1 MIIARPIQLYK
12 LTTLGYNLYILSPEL
27 TESHILSVFAI
38 YREPHSMPWGVSFCC
53 RFMEEKVGRRYT
65 QIFADRESVCVCVPC
80 FDSFVRRLNTCLHQE
95 YDG

>member
-12 LTTLGYNLYILSPEL
+12 LITLGYNLYILSPEL
-27 TESHILSVFAI
+27 TESHTLSVFAI
-38 YREPHSMPWGVSFCC
+38 YREPRSMVWGVSFC
-53 RFMEEKVGRRYT
+53 RFMEEKVGRGHT

-80 FDSFVRRLNTCLHQE
+80 FDSFVRRLNICLHQE